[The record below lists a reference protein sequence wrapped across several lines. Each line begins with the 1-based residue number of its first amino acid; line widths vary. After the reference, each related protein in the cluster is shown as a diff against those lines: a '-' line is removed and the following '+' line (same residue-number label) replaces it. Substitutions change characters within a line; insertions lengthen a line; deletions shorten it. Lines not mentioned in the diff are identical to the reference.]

1 MPSDQE
7 IVFRL
12 ILASVL
18 GGIIGLEREV
28 HGREAGVRTYLLVS
42 LGSALMMII
51 SQYLVFQYP
60 GKVPGDIVRA
70 DPGRIAA
77 QAITGIG
84 FLGAGVIM
92 RYRDRIRGLTT
103 AAGMWVGCALGLAI
117 GSGYYLYGSV
127 VAGITLISLVGL
139 KEFEKRLSRDWYR
152 DLTVV
157 SDDTAGQFERI
168 QEIIEKN
175 NVQVT
180 HFALKKEQ
188 RRKELTV
195 DFRLRFR
202 GTKLHRKIL
211 DEVLGLEGIK
221 VVELR

>member
-1 MPSDQE
+1 
-7 IVFRL
+7 
-12 ILASVL
+12 
-18 GGIIGLEREV
+18 
-28 HGREAGVRTYLLVS
+28 
-42 LGSALMMII
+42 
-51 SQYLVFQYP
+51 
-60 GKVPGDIVRA
+60 
-70 DPGRIAA
+70 
-77 QAITGIG
+77 
-84 FLGAGVIM
+84 M